1 MHNSRGSTIVKP
13 RFAKGFTLIELLVV
27 IAIIAILAA
36 ILFPVFVRAKDAGR
50 TGVCLQNM
58 RQLGIAITQ
67 YCEADNGVC
76 PPVGNIW
83 SVNHPSYRQS
93 IVGRNNLFALLY
105 KYTKSTGVAVC
116 PAKPDP
122 KLWPGLNYHSDG
134 QPAIWQLDNGKW
146 KWATYTTTLWR
157 YARGENGLKWA
168 ELPLYDMRAKAGES
182 PHTKLDSY
190 PYMANL
196 GTSRTKTV
204 IMCCIASSWKFWN
217 DPNSPWGAL
226 GRVPGT
232 HGGGDRSIVL
242 FADMHAQTAPWNAAG
257 MF

>member
-1 MHNSRGSTIVKP
+1 MPAEHASARDCDNAVLRGEQWRLSARGQYLECQSPQLPAEHSWKEQ
-13 RFAKGFTLIELLVV
+13 L
-27 IAIIAILAA
+27 
-36 ILFPVFVRAKDAGR
+36 VRAA
-50 TGVCLQNM
+50 LQVHEEHRSRRLPSQTRPQTM
-58 RQLGIAITQ
+58 ARPQLPFG
-67 YCEADNGVC
+67 
-76 PPVGNIW
+76 
-83 SVNHPSYRQS
+83 QS
-93 IVGRNNLFALLY
+93 A
-105 KYTKSTGVAVC
+105 
-116 PAKPDP
+116 
-122 KLWPGLNYHSDG
+122 
-134 QPAIWQLDNGKW
+134 AIWQLDNGKW

-182 PHTKLDSY
+182 PYTKLDSY